1 VDDPESSVNTLHHVY
16 GRNPVSNPF
25 DEESDA
31 AKDDLD
37 LGGEDE
43 FAAKSGGDVESR
55 SGGDVESLAAD
66 AEFKRSG
73 GDVESRSGGDVE
85 STGGASQ
92 DSGGDVESEP
102 SGDGV

>member
-1 VDDPESSVNTLHHVY
+1 M
-16 GRNPVSNPF
+16 SNPF

-55 SGGDVESLAAD
+55 SGGDVESLQFAAHLVTLV
-66 AEFKRSG
+66 APLGRN
-73 GDVESRSGGDVE
+73 
-85 STGGASQ
+85 
-92 DSGGDVESEP
+92 DSCENETE
-102 SGDGV
+102 